1 MTRFSKAKGLYSVG
15 ACSRDPVSSAGSRG
29 AMAAFK
35 GTAGL
40 REVYSGQTLKI
51 TQLFVYGNEYELSVS
66 VCVCWCYPLFVL
78 IPPTLSPLR
87 TETPA
92 WGRL

>member
-15 ACSRDPVSSAGSRG
+15 ACSRDPVCSAGSRG

-40 REVYSGQTLKI
+40 REDRDAGMGQALN
-51 TQLFVYGNEYELSVS
+51 LLLSCS
-66 VCVCWCYPLFVL
+66 L
-78 IPPTLSPLR
+78 IVGGLPGPRAAVFAATAAP
-87 TETPA
+87 
-92 WGRL
+92 